1 MSKLETEACLAVFV
15 GILPVQFAGLYAEL
29 PADPPGVLVSNRDD
43 P

>member
-1 MSKLETEACLAVFV
+1 MPKPETGACLAVSA
-15 GILPVQFAGLYAEL
+15 GILPGRFAELYAEL